1 MVLIVLV
8 LLLFKLPVLGP
19 PGFEPGTIVLGFGL
33 CHRRCEARFAGQ
45 LKTLSHSGH
54 LYSTCTIMEHL
65 PGGKKNS
72 VNDRLDHLH
81 T

>member
-1 MVLIVLV
+1 MLELTLPT
-8 LLLFKLPVLGP
+8 LLLLLAGMPATMGL
-19 PGFEPGTIVLGFGL
+19 GL

-65 PGGKKNS
+65 PGGKKKKIS
-72 VNDRLDHLH
+72 VNDSSDHLH
-81 T
+81 A